1 MSYRIEIKFKN
12 TEIGLIPEDWEIK
25 ELNKIGKIIT
35 GKTPPTKNKEYFG
48 KLVPFITPRD
58 MLNNKFIKITERYLS
73 KEGKI
78 LLKNIVLPENSICVS
93 CIGSDMGKV
102 AINEYESIT
111 NQQINSIISRNL
123 NYNFVYYSLFWLKK
137 ELKNLAYHSTA
148 IPILNKLQFSKIK
161 ICIPSIKYEI
171 DKISEIL
178 SSLDEKIG
186 LNNKINNSLEQISQL
201 LFKHWFL
208 DFEFPNEQ
216 GKPYKSSGDEF
227 IDSELGKIPK
237 GWEICKLLDCGKIVC
252 GKTPPKSNKN
262 YFGGN
267 IPFIK
272 IPDMHNNIF
281 IIKTEDSLTEEG
293 KKFQENKNIP
303 VKSIIVSCIATV
315 GLVSITS
322 SESQTNQQINS
333 LIPLYEPSLY
343 YLYFKLKTLK
353 DYFNTLGGSGSTTL
367 NVNTKIFSNVK
378 VIMPTNNILEK
389 FNKVVSPIFNSILL
403 NSRENLNLS
412 QIRDTLLPKLIT
424 GKIRVN
430 LEDLKE
436 S

>member
-1 MSYRIEIKFKN
+1 MKSEKEKNKGITWDEYMLSDVIYVNPQRKLEKNRLAKYVPMEVLLPFKKYIESYYTKIFNGGIKFKN
-12 TEIGLIPEDWEIK
+12 KDIIMAKITPCLENGKVAYINFLGNDEVAFGSTEYIVFCEKENLTDSEYIYYLIISPEFRRITINSMTGTSGRQRVQTDILKKMKILLPSLTEQK
-25 ELNKIGKIIT
+25 QIGKI
-35 GKTPPTKNKEYFG
+35 
-48 KLVPFITPRD
+48 
-58 MLNNKFIKITERYLS
+58 
-73 KEGKI
+73 
-78 LLKNIVLPENSICVS
+78 
-93 CIGSDMGKV
+93 
-102 AINEYESIT
+102 
-111 NQQINSIISRNL
+111 
-123 NYNFVYYSLFWLKK
+123 
-137 ELKNLAYHSTA
+137 
-148 IPILNKLQFSKIK
+148 
-161 ICIPSIKYEI
+161 
-171 DKISEIL
+171 L
-178 SSLDEKIG
+178 SSVDEKIE
-186 LNNKINNSLEQISQL
+186 LNNKINNTLEQISQL
-201 LFKHWFL
+201 LFKHWFV

-216 GKPYKSSGDEF
+216 GKPYKSTGGEF
-227 IDSELGKIPK
+227 VDSKLGKIPK
-237 GWEICKLLDCGKIVC
+237 GWKICKLLDCGEIIC

-272 IPDMHNNIF
+272 IPDMHNNVF
-281 IIKTEDSLTEEG
+281 ILKTVDSLTEKG
-293 KKFQENKNIP
+293 KKFQENKTISA
-303 VKSIIVSCIATV
+303 KSIIVSCIATV

-378 VIMPTNNILEK
+378 VIMPTNIILEK
-389 FNKVVSPIFNSILL
+389 FNKVVSTIFNSILL

-430 LEDLKE
+430 LKDIKE